1 MKIHREG
8 YTSLFMTLLFI
19 AGLVVIINAAW
30 PDQTHW
36 HYAAYVIFGLF
47 FIMILQFF
55 RSPARKTAVDNHHII
70 SPADGKVVAIE
81 KTFEDEYLHEERL
94 QLSIFMSP
102 VNVHVNWYPSGGK
115 VSYVK
120 YHPGKYLVAWHPKS
134 STDNERTTIVIKN
147 PEYGEILVRQIAGAV
162 ARRIVTYSNEGEDV
176 KQGNEMGFIKFGSR
190 LDVFIP
196 VDAKV
201 NVNLGD
207 MVRGGES
214 ILAIIGKN

>member
-1 MKIHREG
+1 
-8 YTSLFMTLLFI
+8 MTLLFI